1 LFRLYLLYLLNTQS
15 ARDFWTKGSA
25 AAGLLAGALGGNLKA
40 GAAAGAASSG
50 ILVKEQKDST
60 ARAALHGIVAAAL
73 TQLSGGHGADGLK
86 AGPLVPSRPRR

>member
-40 GAAAGAASSG
+40 GAAAGAAPLLAS
-50 ILVKEQKDST
+50 LVKEQKDST
-60 ARAALHGIVAAAL
+60 ARAALVRYC
-73 TQLSGGHGADGLK
+73 GGGK
-86 AGPLVPSRPRR
+86 RS